1 MTEDVAGT
9 YLELLDTRKSVRL
22 EWYIIILIAIE
33 IVLFLWDLFGH
44 P

>member
-1 MTEDVAGT
+1 
-9 YLELLDTRKSVRL
+9 VRL